1 MIIIG
6 CDLHTRT
13 QQIAM
18 LDTATGEVVERR
30 LEHENG
36 EAKRFYEELKE
47 PALVGIES
55 TGFARWFQEMLAEL
69 GHELV
74 VGDAAKIRAMEPRR
88 QKHDRRDAEHLLNL
102 LVRGDFPRLWLPSA
116 EERDVRV
123 LVEHRHQLVELRTRA
138 KNGLQAMA
146 LSYGL
151 RRRGR
156 LWSQAGSGRT
166 AKASA
171 KRRNGAAAR
180 RPAAL
185 ARATGPRGSNELD
198 QRIDQEV
205 ARRPEAQRLMTH
217 PGVGPLTALGTV
229 LVLGPV
235 ERFPD
240 AKHVTSYVGLIPQ
253 EASSGGRQRFGHLT
267 KQGSRL
273 LRFLLVEAAQTASRF
288 DPGLRRIYRRLAF
301 RKGSASA
308 KVAVARKLAY
318 PPLHHAARP
327 DRLRGVLS
335 ARFARRD
342 ARGCSAGLTMT
353 ETLIELPASLRKR
366 EGSQKPSSWSRGIGI
381 E

>member
-18 LDTATGEVVERR
+18 LDTETGEVVERR
-30 LEHENG
+30 LEHEKG

-47 PALVGIES
+47 PALVGVES

-74 VGDAAKIRAMEPRR
+74 VGDAAKIRAMEPRQ
-88 QKHDRRDAEHLLNL
+88 QKHDRRDAQHLLNL
-102 LVRGDFPRLWLPSA
+102 LVRGDFPRLWLPTA

-146 LSYGL
+146 LSYAR

-156 LWSQAGSGRT
+156 LWSRAGQEELQKLPLREGM
-166 AKASA
+166 
-171 KRRNGAAAR
+171 AR
-180 RPAAL
+180 RREDLLRLL
-185 ARATGPRGSNELD
+185 AQLDQWVKELD
-198 QRIDQEV
+198 LRIGQEV
-205 ARRPEAQRLMTH
+205 ARRDDAQRLMTH

-229 LVLGPV
+229 LGLGPV

-240 AKHVTSYVGLIPQ
+240 ARHVTSYVGLIPQ
-253 EASSGGRQRFGHLT
+253 EKSSGGRQRFGPLT

-288 DPGLRRIYRRLAF
+288 DPGLRRTYRRLAF
-301 RKGSASA
+301 RKGAASA
-308 KVAVARKLAY
+308 KVAVARKLVIRLYIMLRDQIHYAEFCRRGS
-318 PPLHHAARP
+318 HAGMLGDVAR
-327 DRLRGVLS
+327 V
-335 ARFARRD
+335 
-342 ARGCSAGLTMT
+342 
-353 ETLIELPASLRKR
+353 
-366 EGSQKPSSWSRGIGI
+366 
-381 E
+381 

>member
-13 QQIAM
+13 QQIAI
-18 LDTATGEVVERR
+18 LDTATGEVEERR

-36 EAKRFYEELKE
+36 EAKRFYEGLKE
-47 PALVGIES
+47 RALVGVES
-55 TGFARWFQEMLAEL
+55 TGFARWFEEMLSEL

-74 VGDAAKIRAMEPRR
+74 VGDAAKIRAMEARK
-88 QKHDRRDAEHLLNL
+88 QKHDRRDAGHLLNL

-156 LWSQAGSGRT
+156 LWSRAGQEELQKLPFREGM
-166 AKASA
+166 
-171 KRRNGAAAR
+171 AR
-180 RPAAL
+180 R
-185 ARATGPRGSNELD
+185 RADLLGLLGQLDGWIKELD
-198 QRIDQEV
+198 QRLEREV
-205 ARRPEAQRLMTH
+205 AGREDAQRLMTH

-253 EASSGGRQRFGHLT
+253 EESSGGRQRFGHLT
-267 KQGSRL
+267 KQGNRL
-273 LRFLLVEAAQTASRF
+273 LRFLLVEAAQTASRL
-288 DPGLRRIYRRLAF
+288 DPGLRRTYRRLAF
-301 RKGSASA
+301 RKGAASA
-308 KVAVARKLAY
+308 KVAVARKLVIRLYIMLRDQIDYAEFCRRGS
-318 PPLHHAARP
+318 HAGMLGDVA
-327 DRLRGVLS
+327 LV
-335 ARFARRD
+335 
-342 ARGCSAGLTMT
+342 
-353 ETLIELPASLRKR
+353 
-366 EGSQKPSSWSRGIGI
+366 
-381 E
+381 